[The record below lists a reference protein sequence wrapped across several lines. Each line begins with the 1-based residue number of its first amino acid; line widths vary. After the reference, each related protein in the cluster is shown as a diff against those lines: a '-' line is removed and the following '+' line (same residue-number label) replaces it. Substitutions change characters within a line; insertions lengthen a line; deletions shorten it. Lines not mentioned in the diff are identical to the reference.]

1 MRAGFL
7 TVDITPACAIP
18 LAGYAARKNPFARVD
33 SPLEANLVV
42 LADGDGIPV
51 VLGSLDTLFIG
62 ETTVEAI
69 AAEAGIPRSRLL
81 LVSTHTHNAPSL
93 APEVPRLGRH
103 DAAYGEMV
111 IRRVGGAIRQL
122 AGGWTNSVS
131 VGHARQAAPFNIN
144 RRRPAWMLDYGALRR
159 ERRWRFGKSIALAPH
174 RAGPIERTL
183 QSIVMRD
190 GLGRIRAIL
199 WSFPCHPAFYPFPDH
214 VSADFPGTVRAH
226 LRETLGTTC
235 PVIYLPGLAGS
246 AIPDISF
253 PVPRSFGDLI
263 RIALPFNP
271 ILPWFTPATYRAW
284 TGRIGAAATACVHAA
299 RPTRSEEM
307 VIHRSAR
314 SSPVFVTRPPGGRP
328 DIALDVMRLDFGDAC
343 GIVAMTGEMIGE
355 WAPRLP
361 SLLSERRIA
370 TGYLAGPCLYFPTDG
385 AVQEGG
391 YEADRFRDLFDLNGN
406 FAADLDRSVL
416 HAISCLFSGAG
427 HS

>member
-1 MRAGFL
+1 MHAGFL

-18 LAGYAARKNPFARVD
+18 LAGYAARKKPFARVD
-33 SPLEANLVV
+33 TRLEANLVV
-42 LADGDGIPV
+42 LADGDGFPV

-62 ETTVEAI
+62 ETIVEAI
-69 AAEAGIPRSRLL
+69 AAAAGIPRSRLL

-111 IRRVGGAIRQL
+111 IGRVGKAIRQL
-122 AGGWTNSVS
+122 AGGPAMPVS

-144 RRRPAWMLDYGALRR
+144 RRRPAWVLDYGALRR

-174 RAGPIERTL
+174 RTGLIERTL

-190 GLGRIRAIL
+190 GFGRIRTIL

-214 VSADFPGTVRAH
+214 VSADFPGSVRAH
-226 LRETLGTTC
+226 LRETLGVNC

-246 AIPDISF
+246 AIPDMSF

-271 ILPWFTPATYRAW
+271 ILPWFTPASYRAW
-284 TGRIGAAATACVHAA
+284 TDRIGATATACVHA
-299 RPTRSEEM
+299 TRQTRTEATA
-307 VIHRSAR
+307 IHRSTR
-314 SSPVFVTRPPGGRP
+314 SSAVFVARPPGRRP

-355 WAPRLP
+355 WAPRLHP
-361 SLLSERRIA
+361 LLSERRIA
-370 TGYLAGPCLYFPTDG
+370 TGYLAGPCLYVPTDG
-385 AVQEGG
+385 AVLEGG
-391 YEADRFRDLFDLNGN
+391 YEADRFRDLFGLDGN
-406 FAADLDRSVL
+406 FAADLDRTVVR
-416 HAISCLFSGAG
+416 AISGLFSGAG
-427 HS
+427 RS